1 MKVLFVCS
9 GNTCRSPMA
18 KAVLEHFASRTEGL
32 EDLVVDSAGISAY
45 NEKLATREA
54 IDVVQELLGVDI
66 SAHTAKRVTADL
78 VNTSDL
84 VLCMTRLHKED
95 VLRLVP
101 SSKDKV
107 FLLGDYAGTGEEV
120 HDPIGSGLEGYRAC
134 VKQLAAMMQTVVKRI
149 KGTAI

>member
-45 NEKLATREA
+45 NEKSATREA

-66 SAHTAKRVTADL
+66 SAHT
-78 VNTSDL
+78 
-84 VLCMTRLHKED
+84 
-95 VLRLVP
+95 
-101 SSKDKV
+101 
-107 FLLGDYAGTGEEV
+107 
-120 HDPIGSGLEGYRAC
+120 
-134 VKQLAAMMQTVVKRI
+134 
-149 KGTAI
+149 